1 MSDPLIIGLMIG
13 IPVIISL
20 FGYTAYSALIIK
32 NDDRS
37 SITSSKSSGTFRYI
51 PDRQMSTYVDPSN
64 KPLLN
69 WSKEGGYRKTKKYKK
84 SI

>member
-20 FGYTAYSALIIK
+20 FGYTAYSALIT
-32 NDDRS
+32 NEDRS
-37 SITSSKSSGTFRYI
+37 SISSSESSGTFRYI

-64 KPLLN
+64 KPLFNL
-69 WSKEGGYRKTKKYKK
+69 SKEGGYRKTKKYKN
-84 SI
+84 